1 MADKIRF
8 SVVIPC
14 FNEAGYVADALLS
27 LQKQDFDGG
36 GPGGGFEVIVVDN
49 NCTDDT
55 AQIARDLGAR
65 VVTEPEPGVCNARQR
80 GTLEARGEIVVSA
93 DADTVY
99 SRDWL
104 SRIDAAFRASDDIV
118 AVVGPC
124 EYADGPRWGRTYG
137 RALFGA
143 VNGVYKLTGRA
154 MYASATNI
162 AFRRDAF
169 TGYDTNLTQGGDE
182 LDQLR
187 RLRKRGRVVYAH
199 ANPTFTSGRRFTR
212 GLGYNVF
219 VSLPVHY
226 LLTYGVNRIAGRRVL
241 GSAPAFR
248 LPSALSGTSPAVS
261 PVSSLA
267 SPALS
272 AASPASLAVSG
283 ITSPSR
289 AAMPRYP
296 GYRDDLDPIQ
306 GDDLD
311 PGRDDLEPARSDGLE
326 VVR

>member
-1 MADKIRF
+1 MAEKIRF

-36 GPGGGFEVIVVDN
+36 FEVIVVDN

-65 VVTEPEPGVCNARQR
+65 VVTEPMPGVCNARQR

-99 SRDWL
+99 GRDWL
-104 SRIDAAFRASDDIV
+104 SRIDAQFRTGDDVV

-124 EYADGPRWGRTYG
+124 EYADGPRWGRVYG
-137 RALFGA
+137 RTLFGA

-162 AFRRDAF
+162 AFRRDAW

-187 RLRKRGRVVYAH
+187 RLRKQGRVLYAH

-212 GLGYNVF
+212 GLAYNVF

-248 LPSALSGTSPAVS
+248 HEHGSFQAALPAQPAAPAALRPA
-261 PVSSLA
+261 A
-267 SPALS
+267 PA
-272 AASPASLAVSG
+272 
-283 ITSPSR
+283 
-289 AAMPRYP
+289 AAMAPVVAATP
-296 GYRDDLDPIQ
+296 VLA
-306 GDDLD
+306 
-311 PGRDDLEPARSDGLE
+311 GRETR
-326 VVR
+326 